1 MTPGGIAHTE
11 PSAFTTAAA
20 VGTAEDAIAVS
31 AGPGTEELVGFRDN
45 TDVFHVIQEGL

>member
-1 MTPGGIAHTE
+1 MTPSGIAHTE

-31 AGPGTEELVGFRDN
+31 SGPGSEELIGFRDN
-45 TDVFHVIQEGL
+45 TDIFHLIQKGL